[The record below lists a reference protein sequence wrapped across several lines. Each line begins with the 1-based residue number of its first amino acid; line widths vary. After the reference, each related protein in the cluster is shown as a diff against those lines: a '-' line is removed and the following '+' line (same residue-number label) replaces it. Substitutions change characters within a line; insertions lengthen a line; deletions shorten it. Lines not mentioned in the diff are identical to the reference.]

1 MKTTFTFGFLKT
13 KKSFSKTAYKIGDQN
28 ISLTSNT
35 TISGNNF
42 LQITFVSYLTPT
54 FN

>member
-13 KKSFSKTAYKIGDQN
+13 KKSFSKTAYKIGNQN
-28 ISLTSNT
+28 ISLTSDT
-35 TISGNNF
+35 TVPGNDSQQIAFVKYF
-42 LQITFVSYLTPT
+42 LPL